1 MPEDTATLIPDG
13 GEAASDNEFF
23 RSLEFLAAEGVTHT
37 LAVGD
42 PESPDLAAP
51 VIVSEIP
58 GAVDLCDAISPYG
71 YPGARAAGGSP
82 PAAETLDWTQTGL
95 VSAFLRDRIGGEPC
109 LAGPTERG
117 VVQIADPAKPSGIRP
132 RLREQ
137 IRATQRSG
145 YRIERVAG
153 PEAGEEQRGAFE
165 RIYTETMRRNEAAE
179 RYFFGPS
186 YFELILRSPQTTL
199 LLATG
204 PGGEPAAGAIAARS
218 DGILHYYLGGTA
230 DRHLDSS
237 PMKNLFAEM
246 IAMAAESQMPLSL
259 GGGITAGDGL
269 ERFKRGFANSELPFR
284 THEVVADADAYERLS
299 ASASGGA
306 GAGGDASFFPAYR
319 RTS

>member
-1 MPEDTATLIPDG
+1 MSSDMARLIPDA
-13 GEAASDNEFF
+13 GEAASENEFF

-42 PESPDLAAP
+42 PDSPNLAAP
-51 VIVSEIP
+51 VIVREIP
-58 GAVDLCDAISPYG
+58 GAVDLSDAISPYG

-82 PAAETLDWTQTGL
+82 PAAEKLDWSQTGL
-95 VSAFLRDRIGGEPC
+95 VSVFLRDRIGGEPL

-132 RLREQ
+132 RLQEQ
-137 IRATQRSG
+137 IRATERSG
-145 YRIERVAG
+145 YRVERIAG

-186 YFELILRSPQTTL
+186 YFELILRSAQTTL
-199 LLATG
+199 LLALG
-204 PGGEPAAGAIAARS
+204 PSGEPAAGAIAARS
-218 DGILHYYLGGTA
+218 DGILHYFLGGTA
-230 DRHLDSS
+230 DHHLDSS

-246 IAMAAESQMPLSL
+246 VAIAEESQMPLSL

-269 ERFKRGFANSELPFR
+269 ERFQTGFANTALPFR
-284 THEVVADADAYERLS
+284 THDVVADAGAYERLS
-299 ASASGGA
+299 AGITDG